1 MSAVEYR
8 TTRRVEF
15 ADTDAAG
22 IAHFTAF
29 FAWMEET
36 EHEFLRS
43 RGLSVILHD
52 QLDAPLSWPRVG
64 VSCDFSSAV
73 RFEDVLD
80 VRLSVVRI
88 GEKSISYTFA
98 FSCEGRAV
106 AEGRI
111 TAVCCRLSKAGPP
124 VSVPIPDW
132 FASKINDSPR

>member
-1 MSAVEYR
+1 MIAEYHS
-8 TTRRVEF
+8 TRRVEF

-43 RGLSVILHD
+43 RGLSVIVHD
-52 QLDAPLSWPRVG
+52 QPERPLSWPRVG
-64 VSCDFSSAV
+64 VSCDFTSAV

-80 VRLSVVRI
+80 IRLSILRL
-88 GEKSISYTFA
+88 GAKSISYGFE

-111 TAVCCRLSKAGPP
+111 TAVCCRMSSSGPP
-124 VSVPIPDW
+124 ESVPIPDW
-132 FASKINDSPR
+132 FIEKLGGSPR